1 MQLFDEK
8 FWLAICF
15 LIFVYLVYR
24 PIKNIIL
31 KSLDDKIIAI
41 KNQVV
46 EAQKLN
52 EDMAL
57 LFEDA
62 VKQIQQI
69 EVLREEMLKDGR
81 ETANN
86 LIEQQNAEI
95 DKFLESKKLETIDL
109 MNRQKLEASQILQ
122 SEFCDKM
129 VELVA
134 IYMKSTKNNGMSD
147 SEIAKNLMG
156 NLSSK
161 LPSEKF
167 TSD

>member
-86 LIEQQNAEI
+86 LIEQQNVEI

>member
-31 KSLDDKIIAI
+31 KSLDDKIMAI
-41 KNQVV
+41 KDQVL

-52 EDMAL
+52 EDMTL

-62 VKQIQQI
+62 AVQIQQI
-69 EVLREEMLKDGR
+69 EVLREKMIKDGK

-86 LIEQQNAEI
+86 IIKQQNEEF

-109 MNRQKLEASQILQ
+109 MNRQKLEASQMLQ

-129 VELVA
+129 LELVA
-134 IYMKSTKNNGMSD
+134 IYMQSTKNDSISD
-147 SEIAKNLMG
+147 SEIAKKLMR
-156 NLSSK
+156 N
-161 LPSEKF
+161 P
-167 TSD
+167 

>member
-1 MQLFDEK
+1 MIQLFDER

-31 KSLDDKIIAI
+31 RSLDDKIIAI
-41 KNQVV
+41 KNQVL

-52 EDMAL
+52 EDMNL

-62 VKQIQQI
+62 VKQTQQI
-69 EVLREEMLKDGR
+69 EVLREEMLRDGK

-109 MNRQKLEASQILQ
+109 MNRQKLEASQMLQ

-134 IYMKSTKNNGMSD
+134 TYMQSTKNNSMSD
-147 SEIAKNLMG
+147 SEIAKNLME
-156 NLSSK
+156 N

-167 TSD
+167 VRG

>member
-1 MQLFDEK
+1 MIQLFDER

-31 KSLDDKIIAI
+31 KSLDDKIVAI
-41 KNQVV
+41 KNQVL

-52 EDMAL
+52 EDMTL

-69 EVLREEMLKDGR
+69 EVLREEMLKDGK

-109 MNRQKLEASQILQ
+109 MNRQKLEASQMLR

-134 IYMKSTKNNGMSD
+134 TYMQSTKNNSMSD
-147 SEIAKNLMG
+147 SEIAKNLME
-156 NLSSK
+156 N

-167 TSD
+167 VRD

>member
-1 MQLFDEK
+1 MIQLFDEK

-41 KNQVV
+41 KNQVL

-52 EDMAL
+52 EDMTL

-69 EVLREEMLKDGR
+69 EVLREGMLKDGK
-81 ETANN
+81 EAANN

-95 DKFLESKKLETIDL
+95 DKFLESKKLEIVDL
-109 MNRQKLEASQILQ
+109 MNRQKLEASQMLQ
-122 SEFCDKM
+122 SEFCNKM

-134 IYMKSTKNNGMSD
+134 IYMQSTKNNSMSD
-147 SEIAKNLMG
+147 SEIAKNLME
-156 NLSSK
+156 N

-167 TSD
+167 VRG

>member
-1 MQLFDEK
+1 MIQLFDER

-41 KNQVV
+41 KNQVL

-52 EDMAL
+52 EDMTL

-62 VKQIQQI
+62 VKQIQQLDG
-69 EVLREEMLKDGR
+69 LREEMLKNGK
-81 ETANN
+81 EAANN
-86 LIEQQNAEI
+86 LIEQQNVEI

-109 MNRQKLEASQILQ
+109 MNRQKLEASQMLQ

-134 IYMKSTKNNGMSD
+134 TYMQSTKNNSMSD
-147 SEIAKNLMG
+147 SEIAKNLME
-156 NLSSK
+156 N

-167 TSD
+167 VREI

>member
-31 KSLDDKIIAI
+31 KSLDDKIMAI
-41 KNQVV
+41 KDQVL

-52 EDMAL
+52 EDMTL

-62 VKQIQQI
+62 AVQIQQI
-69 EVLREEMLKDGR
+69 EILREKMIKDGK

-86 LIEQQNAEI
+86 IIKQQNEEF

-109 MNRQKLEASQILQ
+109 MNRQKLEASQMLQ

-129 VELVA
+129 LELVA
-134 IYMKSTKNNGMSD
+134 IYMQSTKNDSISD
-147 SEIAKNLMG
+147 SEIAKKLMR
-156 NLSSK
+156 N
-161 LPSEKF
+161 PASEKF
-167 TSD
+167 IQ

>member
-1 MQLFDEK
+1 MIQLFDER

-31 KSLDDKIIAI
+31 KSLDDKIVAI
-41 KNQVV
+41 KNQVL

-52 EDMAL
+52 EDMTL

-69 EVLREEMLKDGR
+69 EVLREEMLKDGK

-109 MNRQKLEASQILQ
+109 MNRQKLEASQMLQ

-134 IYMKSTKNNGMSD
+134 TYMQSTKNNSMSD
-147 SEIAKNLMG
+147 SEIAKNLME
-156 NLSSK
+156 N

-167 TSD
+167 ARG

>member
-31 KSLDDKIIAI
+31 KSLDDKIMAI
-41 KNQVV
+41 KDQVL

-52 EDMAL
+52 EDMTL

-62 VKQIQQI
+62 AVQIQQI
-69 EVLREEMLKDGR
+69 EVLREKMIKDGK

-86 LIEQQNAEI
+86 IIKQQNEEF

-109 MNRQKLEASQILQ
+109 MNRQKLEASQMLQ
-122 SEFCDKM
+122 SEFCDKIL
-129 VELVA
+129 ELVA
-134 IYMKSTKNNGMSD
+134 IYMQSTKNDSISD
-147 SEIAKNLMG
+147 SEIAKRLMR
-156 NLSSK
+156 NTA
-161 LPSEKF
+161 SEKF
-167 TSD
+167 IQ

>member
-31 KSLDDKIIAI
+31 KSLDDKIMVI
-41 KNQVV
+41 KDQVL

-52 EDMAL
+52 EDMTL

-62 VKQIQQI
+62 TAQIQHI
-69 EVLREEMLKDGR
+69 EVLRKKMIKDAK

-86 LIEQQNAEI
+86 MIKQQNEEI

-109 MNRQKLEASQILQ
+109 MNRQKLEASQMLQ

-129 VELVA
+129 VELVT
-134 IYMKSTKNNGMSD
+134 IYMRSTKNDSISD
-147 SEIAKNLMG
+147 SEIAKRLME
-156 NLSSK
+156 NPVSK
-161 LPSEKF
+161 KF
-167 TSD
+167 I

>member
-1 MQLFDEK
+1 MELFDEK

-15 LIFVYLVYR
+15 LIFLYLVYR

-41 KNQVV
+41 KNQVA

-52 EDMAL
+52 EDMVL

-62 VKQIQQI
+62 VKQIQQLDG
-69 EVLREEMLKDGR
+69 LREEMLKNGK
-81 ETANN
+81 EAANN

-109 MNRQKLEASQILQ
+109 MNRQKLEASQMLQ

-129 VELVA
+129 VKLVA
-134 IYMKSTKNNGMSD
+134 IYMQSTKNNGMSD
-147 SEIAKNLMG
+147 SEIAKNLME
-156 NLSSK
+156 N
-161 LPSEKF
+161 LPSK
-167 TSD
+167 SQ